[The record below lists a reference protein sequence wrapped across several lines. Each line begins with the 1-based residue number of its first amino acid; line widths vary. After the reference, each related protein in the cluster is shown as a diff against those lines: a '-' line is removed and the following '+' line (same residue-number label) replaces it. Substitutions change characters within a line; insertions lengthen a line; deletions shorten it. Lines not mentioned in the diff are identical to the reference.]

1 MCYNKIIKRKE
12 ITNMTLRLERDNEV
26 VLISPYGFEWYVD
39 TELARAGLVE
49 DFEADVETLQD
60 EGFELVN

>member
-1 MCYNKIIKRKE
+1 
-12 ITNMTLRLERDNEV
+12 MTLRLERDNEV

-49 DFEADVETLQD
+49 DFEADVETLQA

>member
-1 MCYNKIIKRKE
+1 
-12 ITNMTLRLERDNEV
+12 MTLRLERDNEV

-39 TELARAGLVE
+39 TEMVWAGLVE

>member
-1 MCYNKIIKRKE
+1 
-12 ITNMTLRLERDNEV
+12 MTLRLERDNEV
-26 VLISPYGFEWYVD
+26 VLISPYGFED

-49 DFEADVETLQD
+49 DLEADIEALQD